1 MLNTLT
7 MESER
12 MGTKE
17 RRERERMA
25 LKQRILG
32 AALDI
37 ATAEGWPAVT
47 VRKVADRIEY
57 TAPALYAHFES
68 KDGILQELVREGFG
82 KLLALLRTA
91 YGAAPDPTERMVGL
105 ALAYCDFAW
114 DNRELYQVM
123 HGLGGAA
130 CHLPGPPEDA
140 RLIVALLHE
149 AVTAALAPACAAARD
164 LDRELDIHRA
174 TLYGLVALAMDGR
187 LPGGRARCAALV
199 AQSTR
204 DWLAG
209 ARMRFAN

>member
-1 MLNTLT
+1 
-7 MESER
+7 

-17 RRERERMA
+17 RRERERTV

-47 VRKVADRIEY
+47 VRKVADRVEY

-68 KDGILQELVREGFG
+68 KDGILQELVREGFAR
-82 KLLALLRTA
+82 LLALLRAA
-91 YGAAPDPTERMVGL
+91 YATTTDPTERMVGL

-130 CHLPGPPEDA
+130 CNLPGPPEDL
-140 RLIVALLHE
+140 RPIGALLRA
-149 AVTAALAPACAAARD
+149 AVAAALAPADAAALD
-164 LDRELDIHRA
+164 LDTELDIHRA

-204 DWLAG
+204 DWLAA
-209 ARMRFAN
+209 ARTRLAG

>member
-1 MLNTLT
+1 
-7 MESER
+7 

-17 RRERERMA
+17 RRERERTA

-82 KLLALLRTA
+82 KLLALLRAA
-91 YGAAPDPTERMVGL
+91 YGATADPTERMIGL

-130 CHLPGPPEDA
+130 CNLPGPPEDL
-140 RLIVALLHE
+140 RPIGALLRD
-149 AVTAALAPACAAARD
+149 AVAAALGPTEAGALD
-164 LDRELDIHRA
+164 LDTELDIHRA

-187 LPGGRARCAALV
+187 LPGGQARCAALV

-204 DWLAG
+204 DWLAA
-209 ARMRFAN
+209 ARARVAG

>member
-1 MLNTLT
+1 
-7 MESER
+7 

-17 RRERERMA
+17 RRDRERTA

-32 AALDI
+32 AALEI
-37 ATAEGWPAVT
+37 ATEEGWPAVT

-82 KLLALLRTA
+82 KLSALLQAAYSTTA
-91 YGAAPDPTERMVGL
+91 DPTERMVGL

-114 DNRELYQVM
+114 ENRELYQVM

-130 CHLPGPPEDA
+130 CKTLGPPEASDPGG
-140 RLIVALLHE
+140 ALLRA
-149 AVTAALAPACAAARD
+149 AVSAALAPADPRTLD
-164 LDRELDIHRA
+164 LDSELDIHRA

-187 LPGGRARCAALV
+187 LPGGRARCARLV

-204 DWLAG
+204 DWLG
-209 ARMRFAN
+209 AARARVAL